1 MDTKFDLTI
10 IGAGIAGL
18 WCAWLARRGGM
29 TVRIVERGSAALTA
43 GCSWRAGGMLA
54 PEVEAETAEPV
65 VTVLGR
71 RSLALWQDH
80 FPQLVTMQGTLLLP
94 PRRDPAQLNRF
105 RRQTAGWEEAD
116 ADRVVALEPALEG
129 HHGRG
134 LYYPV
139 EGHVDPRAVLPA
151 MVAALQAEGAAFE
164 WEAELAPEAAGGPC
178 LDCRGLDAVDA
189 LPDLRGVKGEML
201 LVRTPDLTLA
211 RPVRLLHPR
220 HPIYVVPR
228 DGNVFMI
235 GATTVESGGKAG
247 VTVRGAGELLTQAYA
262 VHPAF
267 GEAEVLEMNAG
278 LRPAFPDNR
287 PRLQRRGAVVHVNGL
302 YRHGYLLAPAIA
314 ERALAALQ
322 GGPVEL
328 E

>member
-1 MDTKFDLTI
+1 MGGTHDLTV

-18 WCAWLARRGGM
+18 WCAWMAQRAGM
-29 TVRIVERGSAALTA
+29 AVRVVERGSERLDA

-54 PEVEAETAEPV
+54 PEVEAELAEPV
-65 VTVLGR
+65 VSALGR
-71 RSLALWQDH
+71 RSLELWRSE
-80 FPQLVTMQGTLLLP
+80 FPDLLAAEGTLLLP

-105 RRQTAGWEEAD
+105 RRLTRSWQEVEA
-116 ADRVVALEPALEG
+116 AALEPALAG
-129 HHGRG
+129 LHDRG
-134 LYYPV
+134 LFYPT
-139 EGHVDPRAVLPA
+139 EGHVDPRRVLPRMA
-151 MVAALQAEGAAFE
+151 EALRAAG
-164 WEAELAPEAAGGPC
+164 AELVFDTALEPEEAGGAV
-178 LDCRGLDAVDA
+178 LDCRGLDAGGA

-201 LVRTPDLTLA
+201 LVRTPDIDFR

-228 DGNVFMI
+228 DGHVFMI
-235 GATTVESGGKAG
+235 GATTVESGGRAG
-247 VTVRGAGELLTQAYA
+247 VTVRSAGELLTQAYA

-267 GEAEVLEMNAG
+267 GDAEVLEMNAG

-287 PRLQRRGAVVHVNGL
+287 PRLVRSGRTIRVNGL
-302 YRHGYLLAPAIA
+302 YRHGYLLAPAMA
-314 ERALAALQ
+314 ERAVAALQ

>member
-1 MDTKFDLTI
+1 MDSKIDLTV

-18 WCAWLARRGGM
+18 WCAWLAQRAGM
-29 TVRIVERGSAALTA
+29 AVRVVERGTAAQTA

-71 RSLALWQDH
+71 RSLELWQAE
-80 FPQLVTMQGTLLLP
+80 FPDLVAMRGTLLLP
-94 PRRDPAQLNRF
+94 PRRDPAALNRF
-105 RRQTAGWEEAD
+105 RRMTGGWQEVD
-116 ADRVVALEPALEG
+116 ADGVTELEPALEG
-129 HHGRG
+129 HHGRA

-139 EGHVDPRAVLPA
+139 EGHVDPRQVLPA
-151 MVAALQAEGAAFE
+151 LVAALQAAGVDLV
-164 WEAELAPEAAGGPC
+164 WEESLAPEAAGGPC
-178 LDCRGLDAVDA
+178 LDCRGLDAGDL

-201 LVRTPDLTLA
+201 LLRTADLAFA

-228 DGNVFMI
+228 ADDVFMI
-235 GATTVESGGKAG
+235 GATTVESGGRAG

-267 GEAEVLEMNAG
+267 GDAEVLEMNAG

-287 PRLQRRGAVVHVNGL
+287 PRLVRRGAVVHVNGF
-302 YRHGYLLAPAIA
+302 YRHGYLLAPAMA

-322 GGPVEL
+322 GGPTDL

>member
-1 MDTKFDLTI
+1 
-10 IGAGIAGL
+10 
-18 WCAWLARRGGM
+18 M
-29 TVRIVERGSAALTA
+29 TVRVVERGSEALTA

-80 FPQLVTMQGTLLLP
+80 FPGLVTMKGTLLLP
-94 PRRDPAQLNRF
+94 PRRDPSQLNRF
-105 RRQTAGWEEAD
+105 RRLTAGWEEAD
-116 ADRVVALEPALEG
+116 PDRVTDLEPALEG

-134 LYYPV
+134 LYYPA

-151 MVAALQAEGAAFE
+151 MVQALQDEGVDFV
-164 WEAELAPEAAGGPC
+164 WESDLSPADAGGSC
-178 LDCRGLDAVDA
+178 LDCRGLDAGDL

-201 LVRTPDLTLA
+201 LLRTTDLVFA

-228 DGNVFMI
+228 EGNVFMI
-235 GATTVESGGKAG
+235 GATTVESGGRAG

-267 GEAEVLEMNAG
+267 GDAEVLEMNAG

-287 PRLQRRGAVVHVNGL
+287 PRLVRRGAVVHVNGL
-302 YRHGYLLAPAIA
+302 YRHGYLLAPAVA

-322 GGPVEL
+322 GGPVDL